1 MQKCQ
6 CSLTTTHADNVF
18 RESYRKYKNRDIFF
32 ACSYG
37 PQLDFLSKMSKK
49 SRDTVSLIFVHVS
62 FFNSVPLIR
71 PSLFVYNTKNTISL
85 LCQRKWT
92 WKHCSCTPVFCRIL
106 TNIQFVNCLNGVNNY
121 LYNCQANLQKFKAT

>member
-1 MQKCQ
+1 MTTLTPCQCSQLSTITWTHNFRTVKKKFFVTLIIIFLFSKVKSLQKCQ
-6 CSLTTTHADNVF
+6 CSITTTYADNVF

-71 PSLFVYNTKNTISL
+71 PSLLVYNTKNTISL
-85 LCQRKWT
+85 WCQ
-92 WKHCSCTPVFCRIL
+92 L
-106 TNIQFVNCLNGVNNY
+106 
-121 LYNCQANLQKFKAT
+121 